1 MEDHGSNPANV
12 DAEPRAG
19 QKRVLHIVL
28 AINAIMFVV
37 QFGAG
42 VYARSSA
49 LMADATDMF
58 GDAFVYVLSLIAIDR
73 GPRWRAGAALVKGLS
88 IVAFGLFVIGEIV
101 LKIIHGVTPSSSLM
115 LIFGAISLA
124 ANSACL
130 ALLWR
135 YRKLDVNMSSTF
147 ECSRN
152 DVFSNI
158 GVLLAAA
165 GVYALGSPWPDIAVG
180 AGIAVIFFRS
190 AFRVLSEAWPQYRAA
205 STTAAE

>member
-1 MEDHGSNPANV
+1 
-12 DAEPRAG
+12 
-19 QKRVLHIVL
+19 
-28 AINAIMFVV
+28 
-37 QFGAG
+37 
-42 VYARSSA
+42 
-49 LMADATDMF
+49 MADATDMF

-180 AGIAVIFFRS
+180 AVIAVIFFRS

>member
-1 MEDHGSNPANV
+1 MLAV
-12 DAEPRAG
+12 DT
-19 QKRVLHIVL
+19 
-28 AINAIMFVV
+28 IMFVV

-49 LMADATDMF
+49 LMADPTDMLS
-58 GDAFVYVLSLIAIDR
+58 DTFVYVLSLVAVDR
-73 GPRWRAGAALVKGLS
+73 GARWRAGTALAKGLA
-88 IVAFGLFVIGEIV
+88 IVAFGFFVVGEIV
-101 LKIIHGVTPSSSLM
+101 VKILEGVVPASGLM
-115 LIFGAISLA
+115 LVFGAISLA
-124 ANSACL
+124 ANSTCL

-152 DVFSNI
+152 DVFSNV
-158 GVLLAAA
+158 GVLLAGV
-165 GVYALGSPWPDIAVG
+165 GVYALDSPWPDIAIG
-180 AGIAVIFFRS
+180 AVIAIIFFRS

>member
-1 MEDHGSNPANV
+1 MEDHGSNPAGES
-12 DAEPRAG
+12 AEPRAG

-28 AINAIMFVV
+28 AINAVMFVV

-58 GDAFVYVLSLIAIDR
+58 GDAFVYVLSLVAIDR
-73 GPRWRAGAALVKGLS
+73 GPRWRAGAVLVKGLT

-135 YRKLDVNMSSTF
+135 YPKLDVNMSSTF

-152 DVFSNI
+152 DVFANV
-158 GVLLAAA
+158 GVLIAAA
-165 GVYALGSPWPDIAVG
+165 GVYALSSPWPDIAVG
-180 AGIAVIFFRS
+180 AVIAAVFFRS

-205 STTAAE
+205 STAAAE

>member
-1 MEDHGSNPANV
+1 M
-12 DAEPRAG
+12 
-19 QKRVLHIVL
+19 
-28 AINAIMFVV
+28 
-37 QFGAG
+37 
-42 VYARSSA
+42 
-49 LMADATDMF
+49 
-58 GDAFVYVLSLIAIDR
+58 
-73 GPRWRAGAALVKGLS
+73 
-88 IVAFGLFVIGEIV
+88 FVIGEIV

-147 ECSRN
+147 EGSRN

-180 AGIAVIFFRS
+180 AVIRS